1 MINIM
6 LLTFDKKKSM
16 PTQCYEFIA
25 NHFRTTFVLVSISNC
40 KRSSF
45 NGYETRRWSRL

>member
-6 LLTFDKKKSM
+6 LLTFDKKSM

-25 NHFRTTFVLVSISNC
+25 NHFRTTFVVVKYLKVKFKKKLV
-40 KRSSF
+40 K
-45 NGYETRRWSRL
+45 